1 MAGAARLSNRG
12 AGVGGQLTSF
22 LLCQDGCVLC
32 RVCLQAGEGAAGG
45 SSEGAGMD
53 EDPSLTEE
61 EDNSDSEPHS
71 ECRWSLAGMGEMVA
85 APLPPLLQ
93 PQLFRILRLLLS

>member
-1 MAGAARLSNRG
+1 MLALLGALA
-12 AGVGGQLTSF
+12 VKP
-22 LLCQDGCVLC
+22 LLRFSQVRAVPAAACPCA
-32 RVCLQAGEGAAGG
+32 LQAGEGAAGG

-71 ECRWSLAGMGEMVA
+71 EWLGLG
-85 APLPPLLQ
+85 
-93 PQLFRILRLLLS
+93 